1 MPRILVVDDDP
12 NIRRIVTFAL
22 TDESPYTVTPLS
34 SAEAALLHI
43 ARHPVDLIF
52 TDLLMPGMS
61 GVDLVRRVR
70 ELELM
75 VPVIVFTV
83 SPEQLSAE
91 EAAAL
96 KIDCL
101 LEKPVSPE
109 RLRMAVDLLL
119 DPEHLLPVKPKPA
132 PASPAPLPDP
142 PKLAVRLTPGAGFGG
157 RSFSA
162 RQIEALH
169 ACMQRFSPEPD
180 VYCAL
185 LADMSGILLTHWTRQ
200 RDLNLTN
207 IAALATSSSIALTE
221 IGRSLGK
228 ANPTPRVVIHEGE
241 QQRILI
247 TQLDSLLLLLAIG
260 KGASLGW
267 ARTMLLRTCDEIARI
282 VTGPR

>member
-12 NIRRIVTFAL
+12 TIRRIITYAL

-34 SAEAALLHI
+34 SAEAALLYI
-43 ARHPVDLIF
+43 SRHPVDLIF

-70 ELELM
+70 ELNIN
-75 VPVIVFTV
+75 VPVIVFTI
-83 SPEQLSAE
+83 SPEQLTPD

-119 DPEHLLPVKPKPA
+119 DPEHLLPVKAPEKAPSAARPEPA
-132 PASPAPLPDP
+132 
-142 PKLAVRLTPGAGFGG
+142 KLAVQLTPGAGFGG

-162 RQIEALH
+162 RQIEAMH
-169 ACMQRFSPEPD
+169 ACMQRFAPEPD

-207 IAALATSSSIALTE
+207 IAALATGSSLALNE

-267 ARTMLLRTCDEIARI
+267 ARTLLLRTCGDIARI

>member
-1 MPRILVVDDDP
+1 MPRIVVVDDDP
-12 NIRRIVTFAL
+12 NIRRIVTYAL
-22 TDESPYTVTPLS
+22 TDDSPYTVTPLS

-43 ARHPVDLIF
+43 SHHPVDLIF

-61 GVDLVRRVR
+61 GIDLVRRVR
-70 ELELM
+70 ELDIT
-75 VPVIVFTV
+75 VPVIMFTI
-83 SPEQLSAE
+83 SPEQLTPAE
-91 EAAAL
+91 ATAL

-101 LEKPVSPE
+101 LAKPVSPE

-119 DPEHLLPVKPKPA
+119 DPEHLLPVKPLAQAQAA
-132 PASPAPLPDP
+132 PVRPDP
-142 PKLAVRLTPGAGFGG
+142 PRLAVQLTPGAGFGG

-169 ACMQRFSPEPD
+169 ACMQRFAPEPE
-180 VYCAL
+180 VFCAL

-207 IAALATSSSIALTE
+207 IAALATGSSLALNE

-228 ANPTPRVVIHEGE
+228 ANPTPRCVIYEGE
-241 QQRILI
+241 QQRILM
-247 TQLDSLLLLLAIG
+247 TQIDSLLLLLAIG

-267 ARTMLLRTCDEIARI
+267 ARTLLLRTCSDIARI
-282 VTGPR
+282 VAGPR

>member
-12 NIRRIVTFAL
+12 NIRRIVTFTL
-22 TDESPYTVTPLS
+22 TDDSPYTVTPLS
-34 SAEAALLHI
+34 SAEAALLYL

-61 GVDLVRRVR
+61 GVDLVRHVR
-70 ELELM
+70 ELALTT
-75 VPVIVFTV
+75 PVIVFTI
-83 SPEQLSAE
+83 SPEQLSAA

-96 KIDCL
+96 RIDCL
-101 LEKPVSPE
+101 LAKPVSPE

-119 DPEHLLPVKPKPA
+119 DPEHLLPVKAPAKIAPA
-132 PASPAPLPDP
+132 PRLEPAR
-142 PKLAVRLTPGAGFGG
+142 LAVQLTPNAGFGG

-162 RQIEALH
+162 RQIAAMH
-169 ACMQRFSPEPD
+169 ACMQRFAPEPD

-185 LADMSGILLTHWTRQ
+185 LADMSGILLTHWTRL

-207 IAALATSSSIALTE
+207 IAALATGSSLALNE

-267 ARTMLLRTCDEIARI
+267 ARTLLLRTCDEIARI
-282 VTGPR
+282 VAGPR

>member
-22 TDESPYTVTPLS
+22 TDESPYTVTALS
-34 SAEAALLHI
+34 SAEAALLHL

-61 GVDLVRRVR
+61 GVELVRRVR
-70 ELELM
+70 ELELT
-75 VPVIVFTV
+75 VPVIVFTI
-83 SPEQLSAE
+83 SPEQLSAD

-119 DPEHLLPVKPKPA
+119 DPEHLLPVKQAAQTKA
-132 PASPAPLPDP
+132 PALPDP

-162 RQIEALH
+162 RQISAMH
-169 ACMQRFSPEPD
+169 ACMQRFAPEPD

-207 IAALATSSSIALTE
+207 IAALATSSSLALNE

-260 KGASLGW
+260 RGASLGW
-267 ARTMLLRTCDEIARI
+267 ARTLLLRTCDEIARI
-282 VTGPR
+282 VAGPR